1 MIGGDLNSDV
11 ILCCH
16 DSSRPIS
23 WAHPASARR
32 EVPEPTDRWLQT
44 RRMPLWN
51 ALDCFIT
58 ENLVLPVMYDSV
70 HSVLVKQHGYIQWT
84 NCTKNT
90 LLGN

>member
-1 MIGGDLNSDV
+1 MT
-11 ILCCH
+11 CH
-16 DSSRPIS
+16 LWGKQTTSPFLSIS
-23 WAHPASARR
+23 VFSPGR
-32 EVPEPTDRWLQT
+32 EVPAVRRLQT

-51 ALDCFIT
+51 AWDCFIT